1 MVSSLVPAR
10 CNPVIPAGEGP
21 FQIEG
26 VPLKLISKPGE
37 SLYLSELL
45 KDNGGR
51 REQAMVMVREG
62 KKRDEIC
69 KSLKLSPKTFA
80 KWKQEDMSFDGERE

>member
-1 MVSSLVPAR
+1 VYVQGVK
-10 CNPVIPAGEGP
+10 NPGLDGP

-26 VPLKLISKPGE
+26 VPLKLIKKPGE

-51 REQAMVMVREG
+51 REQAIALLKEG
-62 KKRDEIC
+62 KTREYVCKTLKMSPNKVSEI
-69 KSLKLSPKTFA
+69 KK
-80 KWKQEDMSFDGERE
+80 DMDFDSDSEVSA